1 MTSTPD
7 DSQSQP
13 EQSDMMDISAIVQQ
27 LEDLV
32 KFSIECEEKE
42 LKPNVS
48 FIDIHKKLLQIQQ
61 DIQLFQDNFRTHL
74 ALYGL
79 KPEDVKPTSE
89 EIDSLD
95 PKQRKIF
102 ERMDALKQTCE
113 SARDRLYQSMQQDP
127 ETLKVVKEELKDKS
141 KQKIRRKGKFK
152 GMGGK
157 EGWIPT

>member
-1 MTSTPD
+1 MAQP
-7 DSQSQP
+7 QP
-13 EQSDMMDISAIVQQ
+13 EPNDIMDVTSIVQQ

-42 LKPNVS
+42 LKPNIS

-61 DIQLFQDNFRTHL
+61 DIQRFQDNYRAHL
-74 ALYGL
+74 AQYGL
-79 KPEDVKPTSE
+79 KPEDVRPSPE
-89 EIDSLD
+89 EIAALD

-102 ERMDALKQTCE
+102 DRMESLKKVCE
-113 SARDRLYQSMQQDP
+113 GARDRLYQSMQEDP
-127 ETLKVVKEELKDKS
+127 QTLKAVKEELKDKS
-141 KQKIRRKGKFK
+141 KEKIRRKGKFK